1 VTAGYDER
9 CNARSAGLLSQEKAA
24 PLSQKKRRRR
34 NNSSPQRE
42 ALRDIT
48 QTLTSRTSANCRPGG
63 KAWSLHRRGV

>member
-24 PLSQKKRRRR
+24 PLSQKKEAPLKQFFTAAR
-34 NNSSPQRE
+34 